1 MNHVPELTNQD
12 SLLVD
17 KNILITG
24 SGSGIGRAVAKAAAE
39 QGANLILLSKDIKK
53 LYSLQD
59 EICNEGHKEPLVV
72 ELDFIKAKE
81 KDYKTLA
88 ENLYDQYECLDG

>member
-1 MNHVPELTNQD
+1 MNHVPKLVTQEG
-12 SLLVD
+12 LLAN

-39 QGANLILLSKDIKK
+39 QDANLILLSKDIKK

-59 EICNEGHKEPLVV
+59 EICNTVHKQPLDV
-72 ELDFIKAKE
+72 
-81 KDYKTLA
+81 
-88 ENLYDQYECLDG
+88 

>member
-59 EICNEGHKEPLVV
+59 I
-72 ELDFIKAKE
+72 
-81 KDYKTLA
+81 
-88 ENLYDQYECLDG
+88 